1 MYFILSWR
9 NLWRNKKRTVI
20 VGASI
25 FFAVILAVFMR
36 SGQLGSYSYMIHSS
50 AKLFTG
56 YLQIQGKDY
65 WENRS
70 LDYSIVIDDHQRGK
84 IDSLRY
90 ITSATPRLESFAL
103 ISYKKLTKVSQVI
116 GIDPGL
122 EDRMNGLSDRVISGQ
137 YLDNGEEG
145 ILVAEGLAKM
155 LKVNTGD
162 SIIIYGQGYHGQIA
176 AARLP
181 VKGIVKLPFP
191 EMNNALVY
199 LSLQN
204 AQEVYSA
211 LGRVTSLSLMINDI
225 RNLDEVLIEIRKIF
239 GSDYNVMTWD
249 EMMPELEQS
258 IQMDNVSGII
268 MLAILYI
275 VIAFGVFGTVMMMTT
290 ERTREF
296 GILISVG
303 MKKSK
308 LIAVTTIESIMISFL
323 GVIVGFL
330 GSIPVIYY
338 FYYNPIRLTG
348 EMARAYETLGIEA
361 IMAFSVDPGIFLG
374 QSVVVLIIALTT
386 AMYPFL
392 FINRLTV
399 VEAITK

>member
-1 MYFILSWR
+1 MYFLLSWR
-9 NLWRNKKRTVI
+9 NLWRNKKRTII

-65 WENRS
+65 WDNRS
-70 LDYSIVIDDHQRGK
+70 LDYSIAIDDHQMAK
-84 IDSLRY
+84 IDSLRHV
-90 ITSATPRLESFAL
+90 TSATPRLESFAL

-116 GIDPGL
+116 GIDPDS
-122 EDRMNGLSDRVISGQ
+122 ENRMNNLSARVIDGQ
-137 YLDNGEEG
+137 YLENGDKA
-145 ILVAEGLAKM
+145 ILIAEGLAKM
-155 LKVNTGD
+155 LKVTIGD
-162 SIIIYGQGYHGQIA
+162 SIVIYGQGYHGQIA

-181 VKGIVKLPFP
+181 VKGIVKLPFA
-191 EMNNALVY
+191 EMNNAMVY

-204 AQEVYSA
+204 AQDVYSA
-211 LGRVTSLSLMINDI
+211 FGRITSLSVMINDI
-225 RNLDEVLIEIRKIF
+225 SNLDKILTEVNEIF
-239 GSDYNVMTWD
+239 GSDYTVMTWN

-258 IQMDNVSGII
+258 IQMDNISGII

-303 MKKSK
+303 MKKSR

-323 GVIVGFL
+323 GVIVGFI
-330 GSIPVIYY
+330 GSVPVIYY

-392 FINRLTV
+392 FINRLMP